1 MAVFISFDEA
11 FSEMRK
17 ELIRQGFKDER
28 ILVDFTQLGFELHF
42 QNGIFE
48 TKVWHRETSRSRKV
62 EIKTS

>member
-42 QNGIFE
+42 QNGILE